1 MSIINALKKIK
12 NFLPRYSLLVLY
24 RAYVLPIV
32 DYSDIIFDN
41 CTTIDSNLLESVEKL
56 SSVAS
61 RPHPMRLF

>member
-12 NFLPRYSLLVLY
+12 NFLPGYSLLVLY

-41 CTTIDSNLLESVEKL
+41 CTTIDSNLL
-56 SSVAS
+56 
-61 RPHPMRLF
+61 